1 MSVSGQSILFSVTLN
16 PRLSTPTLCS
26 QLSALR
32 ILSLI
37 LQKALILHRQQFFLS
52 LCNLQ
57 GGKSGQHRVP
67 YFLTGRSRQLREQK
81 VPQKITATPQ
91 AW

>member
-1 MSVSGQSILFSVTLN
+1 MKQYDQEC
-16 PRLSTPTLCS
+16 RLTSNIKYLISDIDC
-26 QLSALR
+26 
-32 ILSLI
+32 LSLQP
-37 LQKALILHRQQFFLS
+37 LRVVLSPRQRR
-52 LCNLQ
+52 